1 MFGSCW
7 SGGECRGIGGIVV
20 FVASKKIE
28 ELERPSFTMETNTQI
43 NTYIESLSEETAAD
57 LRALHALMLQWI
69 PNGKLWFDNGLNGDN
84 KVVTNPTIGY
94 GSYPHT
100 FANKTNKELFQ
111 IGISATKSG
120 ISVYVMGIR
129 NKLNL
134 AQTFGEKL
142 GKAKVSGYCI
152 SFKKCEDLN
161 LGVLEE
167 VVRQGLGITCSNR

>member
-1 MFGSCW
+1 
-7 SGGECRGIGGIVV
+7 
-20 FVASKKIE
+20 
-28 ELERPSFTMETNTQI
+28 MEINDQI
-43 NTYIESLSEETAAD
+43 NTYIDSLSIETAAD
-57 LRALHALMLQWI
+57 LRALHALMIQWLQ
-69 PNGKLWFDNGLNGDN
+69 NGKLWFDNGLNADN

-100 FANKTNKELFQ
+100 FANKTTKELFQ

-134 AQTFGEKL
+134 AQDFGKKL

-152 SFKKCEDLN
+152 SFKKLDDLN
-161 LGVLEE
+161 LNVLEE
-167 VVRQGLGITCSNR
+167 VVRQGVEISSAG

>member
-1 MFGSCW
+1 
-7 SGGECRGIGGIVV
+7 
-20 FVASKKIE
+20 
-28 ELERPSFTMETNTQI
+28 METNTQI
-43 NTYIESLSEETAAD
+43 NTFIDSLSEETAAD

-69 PNGKLWFDNGLNGDN
+69 PNGKLWFDNGLNADN

-100 FANKTNKELFQ
+100 FANNTTKELFQ

-129 NKLNL
+129 KKLNI
-134 AQTFGEKL
+134 AQAFGEKL

-152 SFKKCEDLN
+152 SFKKLEDLN
-161 LGVLEE
+161 LNALEE
-167 VVRQGLGITCSNR
+167 VVRVGVEVSRDNH